1 MEGEAPPA
9 ATAAEETQNP
19 GPAAPA
25 PATPSPAP
33 AANEP
38 KEPAAT
44 PPSPPFAD
52 VPLAIASVTAEET
65 GANKCPYCDVPTLTN
80 LGEAL
85 LTASVEAAILST
97 TGNVFEKAE
106 PRIQP
111 LFGDLCAHL
120 KAQTNG
126 GTLPVRSRT

>member
-9 ATAAEETQNP
+9 VGLEAEASPDSVEASPPET
-19 GPAAPA
+19 
-25 PATPSPAP
+25 PAP
-33 AANEP
+33 AAVAEP
-38 KEPAAT
+38 T
-44 PPSPPFAD
+44 PPASPPFAD
-52 VPLAIASVTAEET
+52 VPLAPAVAVTSVEVESGQHLCA
-65 GANKCPYCDVPTLTN
+65 YCDVPTLTN

-111 LFGDLCAHL
+111 LFNELCSYL
-120 KAQTNG
+120 KAQTNA
-126 GTLPVRSRT
+126 GTLPVRRWR